1 MNTFM
6 AKEIIVESD
15 HKPLK
20 SILNTPIHYPPLRVQ
35 RFIMFLQNYGFVI
48 NYGLGKELICC
59 SILSRAH
66 LKEQTPEI
74 PKTEVNFQVHS
85 AISNFPIS
93 TETLKQLEIETL
105 SGKTL

>member
-20 SILNTPIHYPPLRVQ
+20 SILNTPIHNPPLRVQ

-48 NYGLGKELICC
+48 NYSPGKDLIYYN
-59 SILSRAH
+59 ILSRAH
-66 LKEQTPEI
+66 LKQQTSEI
-74 PKTEVNFQVHS
+74 PKAEVNCQVHS
-85 AISNFPIS
+85 VTSNFPIS

-105 SGKTL
+105 SDKTL